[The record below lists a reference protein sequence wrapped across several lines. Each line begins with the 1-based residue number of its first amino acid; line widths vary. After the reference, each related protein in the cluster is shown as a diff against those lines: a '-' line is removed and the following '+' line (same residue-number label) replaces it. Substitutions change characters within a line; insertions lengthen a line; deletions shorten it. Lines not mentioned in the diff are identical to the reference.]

1 MTSSGLKKVMTK
13 SAFQVSRYAVQVI
26 HKFLTPNMAFT
37 ETISYTEAR
46 ERLADVLSTVEAT
59 RDVIVITRRGHANV
73 ALIAEDE
80 LSSLQETA
88 HLLRTPANARRLLES
103 LARSMAGQGTEMTVD
118 DLATKSGIL
127 HAHR

>member
-1 MTSSGLKKVMTK
+1 MS
-13 SAFQVSRYAVQVI
+13 
-26 HKFLTPNMAFT
+26 FT

-46 ERLADVLSTVEAT
+46 ERFAEVLSTVEAT

-88 HLLRTPANARRLLES
+88 HLLRSPANARRLLES
-103 LARSMAGQGTEMTVD
+103 LARSMAGQGTQMTAD
-118 DLATKSGIL
+118 ELESESGIL
-127 HAHR
+127 RAHR